1 MDRGAWKATV
11 NKAAK
16 SPTRLKQFSML
27 TIHSINSVFASV
39 PISQFL
45 PPPLLSSPG
54 AFMLNISDPSTVW
67 VTGCVLTITV
77 FLFLLNGNP
86 SQSPLRSCWR
96 KTWSYQRKGQG
107 LSKHKE
113 SALSLFSFFLQQQ
126 TEALRCWCQRCW
138 KHCQP
143 GFLSGSMEQSF
154 LLLSVPYVV
163 SL

>member
-1 MDRGAWKATV
+1 MFSLVIYSINKGFPGGVSGKEPAGWYRRCKRLRFNPWAGKIPWRRAWKPMDRGAWKATV

-96 KTWSYQRKGQG
+96 KTWSY
-107 LSKHKE
+107 
-113 SALSLFSFFLQQQ
+113 
-126 TEALRCWCQRCW
+126 
-138 KHCQP
+138 
-143 GFLSGSMEQSF
+143 
-154 LLLSVPYVV
+154 
-163 SL
+163 